1 MITSRWK
8 NNSLNKI
15 DTIDGIE
22 VHWLNVSYNNDMNY
36 ARRILAFIQFSIL
49 STFKVL
55 QLRGDIIFA
64 TSTPLT
70 IAIPAILGKW
80 IKRIPMVFEVRDLWP
95 ELPIAMGAIKNP
107 ILKRLASALENI
119 AYKNSNH
126 VVGLSPGMCEGI
138 QARGIKDEKI
148 TLIPNS
154 SDFDRFEIPQSS
166 GMSIRRE
173 REWLGNRP
181 LVLYAGTF
189 GRINGISWLADLA
202 GEVKKINPE
211 VRFLALGEGYERKKL
226 EKHADDLNI
235 LGKSFFIEGPVPK
248 SQVPLYVSA
257 ATICCSLFIPL
268 DEMTKNSANK
278 FYDGLAAGKPIL
290 INYTGWHKDLIN
302 ENDLGLVADNEKI
315 YETAKIL
322 VEMINNEDDLKRKGA
337 NSSKVAH
344 QQFSRDALAQK
355 LGDILAAE
363 LPIELQ
369 NILVVTTTQKQ
380 G

>member
-369 NILVVTTTQKQ
+369 NILVGTTTQKQ